1 MVYWWQRLIAVI
13 TTIFTD
19 LIATYF
25 IRFTKPQFFNI
36 SYPDPYDGW
45 HGNVEWLVND
55 FKILAVEIALLVV
68 PYIIVTKIFKHCNK
82 MKYARDWVE
91 QNSQLKMDEN
101 GEVTKQAEQVPVF
114 PTVRDLMSK
123 DDIDALHYTTLF
135 VSGYPVTD
143 GSRHYIVD
151 KDETG
156 EAARLEVIYDGSV
169 PVPDDQKHSFNGTLM
184 VENGRILLQW
194 AKLCR

>member
-13 TTIFTD
+13 TAIFTD
-19 LIATYF
+19 LIIVYF
-25 IRFTKPQFFNI
+25 IEPQLFVANTFTTEFI
-36 SYPDPYDGW
+36 TW
-45 HGNVEWLVND
+45 A
-55 FKILAVEIALLVV
+55 IEIAV
-68 PYIIVTKIFKHCNK
+68 PVAVYIIVTKIFKHCNK

-114 PTVRDLMSK
+114 PAVRDLMNK
-123 DDIDALHYTTLF
+123 EDIDALHYTTLF

-143 GSRHYIVD
+143 GSKHYIVD

-156 EAARLEVIYDGSV
+156 EAARLEIIYDGSV
-169 PVPDDQKHSFNGTLM
+169 PVPDDQKHSFKGTLM

>member
-13 TTIFTD
+13 AE
-19 LIATYF
+19 IAAILAYATATCF
-25 IRFTKPQFFNI
+25 IEPQFFI
-36 SYPDPYDGW
+36 
-45 HGNVEWLVND
+45 VNT
-55 FKILAVEIALLVV
+55 FTTELITWAFEIALLVV

-91 QNSQLKMDEN
+91 QSSQLKMDEN

>member
-1 MVYWWQRLIAVI
+1 MFHWWQILIGIIIGAVV
-13 TTIFTD
+13 
-19 LIATYF
+19 L
-25 IRFTKPQFFNI
+25 
-36 SYPDPYDGW
+36 
-45 HGNVEWLVND
+45 WLRSS
-55 FKILAVEIALLVV
+55 LLVLF
-68 PYIIVTKIFKHCNK
+68 YNLIIKIFKRNNK
-82 MKYARDWVE
+82 MKYARDWVK

-114 PTVRDLMSK
+114 PAVRDLMNK
-123 DDIDALHYTTLF
+123 EDIDALHYTTLF

-143 GSRHYIVD
+143 GSKHYIVD

-156 EAARLEVIYDGSV
+156 EASRLEIIYDGSV

>member
-1 MVYWWQRLIAVI
+1 MFHWWQILIGIIIGAVV
-13 TTIFTD
+13 
-19 LIATYF
+19 L
-25 IRFTKPQFFNI
+25 
-36 SYPDPYDGW
+36 
-45 HGNVEWLVND
+45 WLRSS
-55 FKILAVEIALLVV
+55 LLVLF
-68 PYIIVTKIFKHCNK
+68 YNLIIKIFKRNNK